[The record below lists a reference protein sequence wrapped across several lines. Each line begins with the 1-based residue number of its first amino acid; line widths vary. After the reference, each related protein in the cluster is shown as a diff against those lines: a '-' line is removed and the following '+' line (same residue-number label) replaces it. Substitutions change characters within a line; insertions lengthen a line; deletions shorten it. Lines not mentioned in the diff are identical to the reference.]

1 MCHLALLLPVVG
13 LAVFFVLPLPVAL
26 VIYLVILGA
35 SVLLYKA
42 VIDVMCRR
50 VVTGREAMLGAH
62 ARVKR
67 LEFGRVG
74 VKSGRVVVCVRG
86 ELWTARGAGFARGE
100 PQPGE
105 HVVITEMRGN
115 TLVVEPLPEASSGL
129 SPRAREIRRLASCGR
144 PTVEQGGRRA

>member
-67 LEFGRVG
+67 LESGRVG
-74 VKSGRVVVCVRG
+74 VKSGQVVVCVRG
-86 ELWTARGAGFARGE
+86 ELWTAWPDFT
-100 PQPGE
+100 P
-105 HVVITEMRGN
+105 T
-115 TLVVEPLPEASSGL
+115 
-129 SPRAREIRRLASCGR
+129 R
-144 PTVEQGGRRA
+144 PDSK

>member
-67 LEFGRVG
+67 LE
-74 VKSGRVVVCVRG
+74 SGRVVVCVRG
-86 ELWTARGAGFARGE
+86 ELWTAWGAGFASGE

>member
-1 MCHLALLLPVVG
+1 MCRLALLLPVVG
-13 LAVFFVLPLPVAL
+13 LAVFFVLALSVAL

-35 SVLLYKA
+35 RVLLYKA
-42 VIDVMCRR
+42 VIDAMCRR
-50 VVTGREAMLGAH
+50 VVTGREALLGAH

-74 VKSGRVVVCVRG
+74 MKSGRVVVCVRG
-86 ELWTARGAGFARGE
+86 ELWTAWGAGFARGE

-115 TLVVEPLPEASSGL
+115 TLVEPLPEASSGL
-129 SPRAREIRRLASCGR
+129 SPRAREIRRLRKLRASYRGAR
-144 PTVEQGGRRA
+144 GRRA

>member
-42 VIDVMCRR
+42 VIDAMCRR

-62 ARVKR
+62 DHEIDHECHGQREDEEHRQADNRQKKGEMAHLGGAPAFDPDVLTLDRK
-67 LEFGRVG
+67 LERGQG
-74 VKSGRVVVCVRG
+74 PGWGSG
-86 ELWTARGAGFARGE
+86 
-100 PQPGE
+100 
-105 HVVITEMRGN
+105 
-115 TLVVEPLPEASSGL
+115 
-129 SPRAREIRRLASCGR
+129 
-144 PTVEQGGRRA
+144 